1 MAEVYQF
8 SLRTNARCEFVNIDA
23 QVEKVLATSG
33 VSDGVCVVFVPHT
46 TAAVTINENADPDVR
61 RDIIAELEK
70 VVPFADHYQH
80 MEGNAA
86 AHIKASLLG
95 SSATVVVQGG
105 RLKLGTWQS
114 LFFCEFDGP
123 RTRQV
128 WVKVMPG

>member
-70 VVPFADHYQH
+70 VVPFVDNYQH

-95 SSATVVVQGG
+95 SSATVVVQDG

>member
-1 MAEVYQF
+1 MAELYQF

-23 QVEKVLATSG
+23 QVEKAVAASG
-33 VSDGVCVVFVPHT
+33 VSEGVCVVFVPHT

-70 VVPFADHYQH
+70 VVPFADNYRH

-95 SSATVVVQGG
+95 SSATVLVQAGH
-105 RLKLGTWQS
+105 LKLGTWQS

-128 WVKVMPG
+128 WVKVIPG

>member
-70 VVPFADHYQH
+70 VVPFADNYQH